1 MASITVNSEDLIAA
15 VKRVFPHCAT
25 ASQNVP
31 VLENIKL
38 EVVWDRLILSATDR
52 YTLIEAAVFLVEG
65 ENESFTALVNG
76 KQLKTLLPAL
86 KAGSRVTITESLEQP
101 GAAFNGTLV
110 YGNSGE
116 YPATRKLWPDEVA
129 EMSANVCALSA
140 VNVKKL
146 SALPQQ
152 RHEKDT
158 PLVFCQA
165 PNAEANKPVVV
176 VFGDMAR
183 VLLMPMRTTGV
194 PDGYGAFSRA
204 AIAA

>member
-1 MASITVNSEDLIAA
+1 MTSITVQSDDLIAA
-15 VKRVFPHCAT
+15 VKRVVVHT
-25 ASQNVP
+25 AAPSANTP

-38 EVVWDRLILSATDR
+38 EVVGDRLILSATDR

-86 KAGSRVTITESLEQP
+86 KAGRRVTITDDMDQP

-110 YGNSGE
+110 HGNSGE
-116 YPATRKLWPDEVA
+116 YPATHKLWPDGIA

-140 VNVKKL
+140 VAVKKL

-152 RHEKDT
+152 RHEKGT

-183 VLLMPMRTTGV
+183 VLVMPLRTTGV

-204 AIAA
+204 DIAA